1 MGEAENTRIP
11 PWLTALAPAVE
22 LLGSPALLA
31 ERPVAV
37 LGSRRCPGALLL
49 AAADWA
55 DAWASRGDQRPVLAG
70 GFQTP
75 VEAEVLRR
83 VLRGPAR
90 AIRLPARGLPR
101 RLPPAE
107 RTAFDAARLAYAS
120 PFKAARPS
128 AALAARRNALLAR
141 IVRAA
146 IVLHAAPGSQTL
158 AWAAEAATRGIP
170 LYTIDHPANE
180 PLLDLGGRPLT
191 QLD

>member
-1 MGEAENTRIP
+1 MGEAVDTLIP
-11 PWLTALAPAVE
+11 PWLATLGPEIE

-55 DAWASRGDQRPVLAG
+55 DTWASGGDQRPVLAG

-83 VLRGPAR
+83 VLRGHAR
-90 AIRLPARGLPR
+90 AVRLPARGLPR
-101 RLPPAE
+101 RLPSAE

-120 PFKAARPS
+120 QFKATRPS

-141 IVRAA
+141 IVRVA

-158 AWAAEAATRGIP
+158 AWAAEAATKGMP

-180 PLLDLGGRPLT
+180 PLLALGGLPLT
-191 QLD
+191 HLD

>member
-1 MGEAENTRIP
+1 MDDAVDTRTP
-11 PWLTALAPAVE
+11 SWLATLAPGIE
-22 LLGSPALLA
+22 LLGSSELLS
-31 ERPVAV
+31 EKPVAV
-37 LGSRRCPGALLL
+37 VGSRHCPGALLL

-55 DAWASRGDQRPVLAG
+55 DAWASSGEARPVLAG

-83 VLRGPAR
+83 VLRGQAR
-90 AIRLPARGLPR
+90 AVRLPARGLPR
-101 RLPPAE
+101 LLPPAE

-158 AWAAEAATRGIP
+158 AWAAEAATKGIP
-170 LYTIDHPANE
+170 LYTLDHPANE

-191 QLD
+191 HLD